1 MAGHSRSIGF
11 LLDSLK
17 DLVAI
22 NVQVRQL
29 LAVQHALAPALPA
42 ELARQVQVV
51 SEDQGVL
58 TLAAP
63 NSAAA
68 AKLRQLA
75 PRVIDALA
83 RQKFHIRRVRVVVQL
98 VRRVSPPDAPPRRI
112 PATGLHDL
120 ARLSRGVKDPGLR
133 SALRRLIARQG
144 GSGDQD
150 QALEGQ
156 QCEHDQKQD
165 DRVLEDLPGKPQP
178 APVTGPDEGRE

>member
-1 MAGHSRSIGF
+1 MAVHSRSIGF
-11 LLDSLK
+11 LLDSLN

-22 NVQVRQL
+22 NVQVRRL
-29 LAVQHALAPALPA
+29 LALQHALAPALSA
-42 ELARQVQVV
+42 DLARHVEVV

-68 AKLRQLA
+68 AKLRQLV
-75 PRVIDALA
+75 PRVMDTLA

-98 VRRVSPPDAPPRRI
+98 VRRVKPTDEPARRI

-120 ARLSRGVKDPGLR
+120 ARLSRGVKHPGLR
-133 SALRRLIARQG
+133 NALERLIARQG

-150 QALEGQ
+150 QPLEGQ
-156 QCEHDQKQD
+156 QREDDQKQD
-165 DRVLEDLPGKPQP
+165 DRVLEDLPAKAQP
-178 APVTGPDEGRE
+178 APIPGPDEGHE